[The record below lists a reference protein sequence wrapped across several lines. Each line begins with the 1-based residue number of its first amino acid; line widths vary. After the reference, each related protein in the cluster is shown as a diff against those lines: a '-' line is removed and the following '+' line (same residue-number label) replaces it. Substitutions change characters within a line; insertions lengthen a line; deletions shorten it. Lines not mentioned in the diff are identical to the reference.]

1 MKNEI
6 SLEDAKRRIY
16 KKHGINIEIIEYI
29 NITNFAKFKCNI
41 CNHIWDAIPR
51 IVSIGIGCPIC
62 YKKNNF
68 KDCKHNNINNGAL
81 SFNYVKEYIESKNCK
96 LLSIEYKNSK
106 TPLIIQFEC
115 GHIGKKTTF
124 ESFKRGS
131 RCRICG
137 LEKSKDSRKY
147 SMEKINKIMDDN
159 NLIFIDFPDEYI
171 NRNSKIKYTCNYNH
185 INYVAFSSFLKW
197 HKCFVCSRIDL
208 IDRVSGVNAS
218 NWQGG
223 LTNIRDYLQNR
234 ISYWKK
240 ESIKQCGG
248 ECVISGKKYD
258 DIHHVYSFN
267 SIFKESIK
275 ELNFELK
282 ENAGDY
288 KKEDL
293 KLLLKKLR
301 KLHMVYPLGV
311 CLTRDWHIKFHNI
324 YGYVDT
330 TPQMWYEFLDKI
342 KSGEIKD

>member
-1 MKNEI
+1 MR
-6 SLEDAKRRIY
+6 DYYKR
-16 KKHGINIEIIEYI
+16 KDT
-29 NITNFAKFKCNI
+29 ITNEVAIKRTFDTHGDKIALLEFKGSHGKSLFECKICGNKWNADTWSVWSGNGCTECRNRIFSEKYSFKFE
-41 CNHIWDAIPR
+41 D
-51 IVSIGIGCPIC
+51 
-62 YKKNNF
+62 
-68 KDCKHNNINNGAL
+68 
-81 SFNYVKEYIESKNCK
+81 VKEYIKLKNCK

-106 TPLIIQFEC
+106 IPLIIQFEC
-115 GHIGKKTTF
+115 SHIGKKTNF
-124 ESFKRGS
+124 ESFKRGR

-137 LEKSKDSRKY
+137 LEKSKVSRKY
-147 SMEKINKIMDDN
+147 SMERINKIMEDN

-208 IDRVSGVNAS
+208 IERISGVNAS
-218 NWQGG
+218 NWRGG

-234 ISYWKK
+234 ITRWKK

-248 ECVISGKKYD
+248 KCVISGEKYD

-288 KKEDL
+288 KKDDL

-301 KLHMVYPLGV
+301 ELHMRYPLGA
-311 CLTRDWHIKFHNI
+311 CLTRDWHMKFHNI
-324 YGYVDT
+324 YGYGDT
-330 TPQMWYEFLDKI
+330 TPEMWYEFLEKI
-342 KSGEIKD
+342 KSGKIKDQ